1 MTNVNSYKVVIDN
14 VVPQIEVLQKAIELD
29 PANIILYQR
38 AIDFFETNISV
49 SETIIKAIKL
59 VEKDSKKTAEDS
71 KKTEEK
77 PKTSTK
83 KKNLNQLQLLRL
95 KKWKKKQTFLICSI
109 KGGALWTY

>member
-1 MTNVNSYKVVIDN
+1 MANVNSYKVVIDN
-14 VVPQIEVLQKAIELD
+14 VVPQIEVLQKAIEID
-29 PANIILYQR
+29 PANVILYQR
-38 AIDFFETNISV
+38 AIDFCETNISV

-83 KKNLNQLQLLRL
+83 KKEP
-95 KKWKKKQTFLICSI
+95 KPVSVVEAEKVEEETDIFDMFD
-109 KGGALWTY
+109 

>member
-1 MTNVNSYKVVIDN
+1 MANVNGFKVVIDN

-29 PANIILYQR
+29 PANVILYQR
-38 AIDFFETNISV
+38 AIDFCETNISV

-83 KKNLNQLQLLRL
+83 KKEP
-95 KKWKKKQTFLICSI
+95 KPVPVVEAEKVEEETDIFDMFD
-109 KGGALWTY
+109 